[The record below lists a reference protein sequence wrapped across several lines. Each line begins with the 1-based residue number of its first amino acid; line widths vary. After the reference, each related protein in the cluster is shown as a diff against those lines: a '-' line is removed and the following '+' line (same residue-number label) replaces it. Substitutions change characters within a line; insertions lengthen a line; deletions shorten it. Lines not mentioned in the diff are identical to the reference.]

1 MLFLRYFEHVVKLL
15 CETIQTNAYIIIDFS
30 FIDNVHQR
38 AQVGVKGPDTCW
50 YWSNGTCYSNVLL
63 TRKLADCLW
72 CDRSLTSSL
81 SSSETSAQ
89 ADYACKTISLLERR
103 HSRSFILPDMLSCY
117 SLYLDTWT
125 WLINQTSRR
134 NAERVYLTGVHNI
147 DEVKQQCIS
156 STSEIMAWINAL
168 SMTHSTCDR
177 FSVLFL
183 PFLQDACVMQKNSSS
198 IDLVLFSYDVE
209 LVAGFLTVTYRSL
222 KLKHVVKGS
231 CLMVRHWIHLV
242 VFLQWSLNLIYS

>member
-1 MLFLRYFEHVVKLL
+1 MRQISDEFVIFQRDKCTSRLCVQDNQPSGTETFTLVYFTRYVALL
-15 CETIQTNAYIIIDFS
+15 QSIPG
-30 FIDNVHQR
+30 R
-38 AQVGVKGPDTCW
+38 G
-50 YWSNGTCYSNVLL
+50 
-63 TRKLADCLW
+63 
-72 CDRSLTSSL
+72 
-81 SSSETSAQ
+81 
-89 ADYACKTISLLERR
+89 
-103 HSRSFILPDMLSCY
+103 
-117 SLYLDTWT
+117 
-125 WLINQTSRR
+125 WLIRLRGEMQSESTWQEYTTSMKWSS
-134 NAERVYLTGVHNI
+134 NASR
-147 DEVKQQCIS
+147 QW

-183 PFLQDACVMQKNSSS
+183 HFFARRMRACVMQKNSSS

-242 VFLQWSLNLIYS
+242 VFLQWSLNLSYS